1 MNRLLKYFLVT
12 LLVLLTSLGLVGCG
26 SDSGDKAGKPVT
38 KAGTTKKLNIPDKR
52 LKFAVNNSDMDNP
65 YDGSIKLQATDAKYV
80 MRLNNANPDY
90 TGIKSGA
97 PKKPT
102 TIMLY
107 MCGTNLE
114 TRFALATEDFKEM
127 VASRFD
133 SRKANIV
140 ILTGGTRQWHVPG
153 MVSQGCNI
161 YRLEGKQLVR
171 HATLGSNLLSDPRT
185 LTTFINYSM
194 AAFPADKYGLVLWD
208 HGGGPVWSYATDEW
222 VAPGQKSRIDVPDLQ
237 NALAN
242 SVLAKQKI
250 DFIGFNCCLM
260 ATAEVASAV
269 KNFAHYFIGA
279 EESIP
284 GFGWDWRWIRS
295 LSDRPEAPMLEHMKV
310 IAQRMAAA
318 FESDGNKFR
327 RAYRGT
333 ISIIDLSKMTAV
345 EQSLSN
351 LSRATQSIFSS
362 QEKAVAYE
370 RARKATKSFGQHD
383 DGSSF
388 DMVDIY
394 DYAHKL
400 SNLFPAEAAAVK
412 KAVNEAVVVSHY
424 SKVSSYA
431 TGLSTYVPMEADMSH
446 ARASYMGYNSLYSSN
461 PAYNSHAQFINR
473 LGKCL
478 VPERVVRSTNSGAV
492 AAVNSRKTKAAA
504 GKVPVT
510 KAVSKAFEV
519 TMAPEAEAQI
529 IDTKFVLWR
538 ELSPGSD
545 YFVRLL
551 VDKGVT
557 SEKGKYS
564 ANFDG
569 RLWSFQDE
577 FIYLREVDRVEDI
590 VTYDSPAYLNGERV
604 RVQFLQDKEHPEPYL
619 TGAVYVGDRNKVDAQ
634 ALAVPVEIKKGD
646 TLQFRYWANLW
657 TKPGSATEGK
667 PTHKWVKGKA
677 LTVGEDMTLKRKAVG
692 RELYLATFW
701 VTEMDEN
708 LEVFDYYTQKLEMR
722 RK

>member
-1 MNRLLKYFLVT
+1 MNRVLKYFLVT
-12 LLVLLTSLGLVGCG
+12 LLVLVTALGLAGCG
-26 SDSGDKAGKPVT
+26 SDGDSKASKNNN
-38 KAGTTKKLNIPDKR
+38 KASTTKKLKIPDKR
-52 LKFAVNNSDMDNP
+52 MKFKVDNSDMDNP
-65 YDGSIKLQATDAKYV
+65 YNGTIKVQARDAQYV
-80 MRLNNANPDY
+80 VRLNNANPNY

-114 TRFALATEDFKEM
+114 TKFGIATEDIREM
-127 VASRFD
+127 IASRFD

-140 ILTGGTRQWHVPG
+140 ILTGGTKQWHVPG

-171 HATLGSNLLSDPRT
+171 HATLGNNLLSDPRT
-185 LTTFINYSM
+185 LTTFINYTM
-194 AAFPADKYGLVLWD
+194 QAFPADKQGLVFWD

-222 VAPGQKSRIDVPDLQ
+222 APPGAKSRIDVPDLHQ
-237 NALAN
+237 ALAN
-242 SVLAKQKI
+242 SMLAQKKI

-260 ATAEVASAV
+260 ATAEAASAV
-269 KNFAHYFIGA
+269 KDFAHYFIGA

-310 IAQRMAAA
+310 IAERMAAA

-327 RAYRGT
+327 RSYRGT

-345 EQSLSN
+345 EQSLGN
-351 LSRATQSIFSS
+351 LSRVTHDIFSS
-362 QEKAVAYE
+362 QAKAVAYE

-394 DYAHKL
+394 DYADKL
-400 SNLFPAEAAAVK
+400 SAMFPAETEAVK
-412 KAVNEAVVVSHY
+412 KAINEAVVVSHY
-424 SKVSSYA
+424 SKISSYA
-431 TGLSTYVPMEADMSH
+431 TGLSTYVPMEADISH
-446 ARASYMGYNSLYSSN
+446 ARASYMGYNELYSRN
-461 PAYNSHAQFINR
+461 PAYSSHAQFINR

-478 VPERVVRSTNSGAV
+478 APDKGPVQRRSSA
-492 AAVNSRKTKAAA
+492 
-504 GKVPVT
+504 KVPVT
-510 KAVSKAFEV
+510 KAVPKAFE
-519 TMAPEAEAQI
+519 MSMSPEAEAQV

-538 ELSPGSD
+538 ELTPGSD

-551 VDKGVT
+551 VDKEVT

-564 ANFDG
+564 AKFDG

-577 FIYLREVDRVEDI
+577 FIYLREVDRVDDI
-590 VTYDSPAYLNGERV
+590 VTYDSPAYLNGEKV
-604 RVQFLQDKEHPEPYL
+604 RVQFIQDKEHPEPYL
-619 TGAVYVGDRNKVDAQ
+619 TGAVYVGDRTKVDAQ
-634 ALAVPVEIKKGD
+634 ALAVPVEVKPGD

-657 TKPGSATEGK
+657 TKPGSATEGRA
-667 PTHKWVKGKA
+667 THKWVRGKA
-677 LTVGEDMTLKRKAVG
+677 LTVGEDVTLKRKAVG

-701 VTEMDEN
+701 VTEMDKD
-708 LEVFDYYTQKLEMR
+708 LKVFDYYTQKLEMR